1 MSRRGFDKNNNQ
13 NFFRG
18 SMRRDRNFEMDDDS
32 PRNVGGVN
40 ASTCQQLADII
51 GGEVVTATPVCVVMR
66 LRNIRATILRRRTR
80 SPLALPFMLSFENN
94 GLNLGESVLLQREV
108 NPMLDA
114 LRKRGLIVTAFHN
127 HWLFEEPR
135 LMYMHWENVGMS
147 PVEFARNSIA
157 AAREA
162 GLF

>member
-1 MSRRGFDKNNNQ
+1 VSRREFDKNNNQ

-18 SMRRDRNFEMDDDS
+18 SERSDTNFAME
-32 PRNVGGVN
+32 NEGGVN
-40 ASTCQQLADII
+40 ATTCQQLADII
-51 GGEVVTATPVCVVMR
+51 GGMVVTPTPVCVVMR
-66 LRNIRATILRRRTR
+66 LRNIRATILGRRTR

-94 GLNLGESVLLQREV
+94 GLNLGETVLLQREV

-114 LRKRGLIVTAFHN
+114 LRRRGIIVTAFHN

-147 PVEFARNSIA
+147 PFEFARNSIA